1 MQGVSGIGTALETGD
16 SRIASSQ
23 DIYNLT
29 FTFIAPLEA
38 ENDINFCHIC

>member
-1 MQGVSGIGTALETGD
+1 MQGMPGIGAALEPGD
-16 SRIASSQ
+16 GRITSGQ

-38 ENDINFCHIC
+38 ENDINFFFFF